1 MPLAPPDPPPC
12 QGEPGARRA
21 EMERHG
27 VFSGL
32 DCAFAGPCMPAL
44 AVTDAQRQ
52 LNPPPAELGRS
63 DLLLSGSSAPE
74 LAESVWGWARRR
86 FAARGV
92 QLWVTEPRG
101 FLLLAEYGLSA
112 GDDDRQLAREA
123 AIERRTLSRDG
134 RCAQPIP
141 LLDEHVGILVVLADP
156 QRLDPAAL
164 QRAADLLAHRLP
176 AALELERLNGAVQQ
190 LAHAEKLQ
198 RSLFAIADLASS
210 NRDLGEVLAIIHGII
225 AGLMYAE
232 NFFIVLRDRHSGDV
246 SFPYFRDVLDDED
259 PPTPNQVFP
268 LSSLKGSLAAH
279 VVTTG
284 ETLMGP
290 SELISLQIGIE
301 AAGFGPPSVDWLGV
315 PLVFAGEV
323 FGAVVVQSYEPQYTY
338 GEQDRALLT
347 FVAQH
352 LGAALQRRWA
362 QVELERRVLDRT
374 NELREANRALRAEVE
389 ERQRGETLQAALFRI
404 AELGASDV
412 SLSDFY
418 SATHRVIGRLLYAA
432 NFYIATLVDDCSAL
446 DFPYSVDER
455 DTVRQRRP
463 LGRGLT
469 EYVLR
474 TGQAMLA
481 DRTTIDRLTEQGE
494 ISSFGP
500 RATMW
505 LGVPLVCD
513 AGTVGVLAVQSYDN
527 LHRYQR
533 RDQEILTFVGFHIA
547 NALQRMRAAERLRLA
562 NVELERRVAERTEA
576 LFAANRDLRQQIAER
591 ERFER
596 ELHYAATHDPLTDL
610 PNRVTFVGRLA
621 ESLARYQRRRRDRFA
636 LLFLDLDRFKVINDS
651 VGHLVGD
658 ELLKE
663 VAQRLSAVVDGRG
676 LVARLGGDEFAVLME
691 AIDDE
696 QDAQRLADR
705 IIAALDEPIRV
716 VGKELFT
723 STSVGITVSRPLYST
738 PEELLRDADVALYRA
753 KARGRRRCELFDDA
767 LRREALHQL
776 ELEGNLRRALVRCE
790 FEPVFQPIIA
800 LASGRV
806 VGYEALMRW
815 RHPQQG
821 LLAPGEFLSIAEE
834 SGLSEAMDWQVFELV
849 VAQAWV
855 LVETG
860 GYVTINV
867 GGRHFRNPN
876 FVEQLLRLLQ
886 RYEFLAD
893 HLRLEVTERILIEE
907 PEKVRS
913 MMQALRG
920 AGVRLALDD
929 FGTGYSSLSY
939 LHQFPL
945 HTLKVDRSFIA
956 ALDADSGSSA
966 QAVLRAV
973 CSLGHSLGM
982 EVIAEGI
989 ETRAQLE
996 LVRQMGC
1003 TLGQGY
1009 LFARPQALHHLLQQ
1023 RDAEQA
1029 EDDPQAARPN

>member
-1 MPLAPPDPPPC
+1 M
-12 QGEPGARRA
+12 
-21 EMERHG
+21 
-27 VFSGL
+27 
-32 DCAFAGPCMPAL
+32 
-44 AVTDAQRQ
+44 
-52 LNPPPAELGRS
+52 PPAQAETGRA
-63 DLLLSGSSAPE
+63 DILLSGSSAAE
-74 LAESVWGWARRR
+74 LADSIWSWARRR

-101 FLLLAEYGLSA
+101 FMLLAEHGRASCEE
-112 GDDDRQLAREA
+112 DRQLAREA
-123 AIERRTLSRDG
+123 AIERRPLTREG
-134 RCAQPIP
+134 CFAQPIA
-141 LLDEHVGILVVLADP
+141 LLDQHVGILILLADP
-156 QRLDPAAL
+156 ARVDRAAL
-164 QRAADLLAHRLP
+164 QRAADLLSHRLP
-176 AALELERLNGAVQQ
+176 AALELERLNNAVQQ
-190 LAHAEKLQ
+190 LAHAERLQ

-210 NRDLGEVLAIIHGII
+210 NRDLGEVLAITHGII

-246 SFPYFRDVLDDED
+246 SFPYFRDILDDDD
-259 PPTPNQVFP
+259 PPRPDQVFP

-290 SELISLQIGIE
+290 SELISLQIGVE
-301 AAGFGPPSVDWLGV
+301 SAHFGPPSLDWLGV

-323 FGAVVVQSYEPQYTY
+323 FGAVVVQSYEPQHTY
-338 GEQDRALLT
+338 GEQERALLT

-389 ERQRGETLQAALFRI
+389 ERQRGEQLQAALFRI

-412 SLSDFY
+412 SLGDFY

-432 NFYIATLVDDCSAL
+432 NFYIATLVDDGTAL

-455 DTVRQRRP
+455 DARREQRP

-474 TGQAMLA
+474 TGQALLA
-481 DRTTIDRLTEQGE
+481 DRATIDRLNQEGE
-494 ISSFGP
+494 ITSFGP

-547 NALQRMRAAERLRLA
+547 NALQRMRAAERLRQA
-562 NVELERRVAERTEA
+562 NAELERRVAERTEA

-596 ELHYAATHDPLTDL
+596 ELHYAATHDPLTGL
-610 PNRVTFVGRLA
+610 PNRVTFVARMA
-621 ESLARYQRRRRDRFA
+621 DSLARYQRRHRDRFA

-663 VAQRLSAVVDGRG
+663 VTQRLSQVVAGRG
-676 LVARLGGDEFAVLME
+676 LVARLGGDEFAVLMD
-691 AIDDE
+691 AIGGE
-696 QDAQRLADR
+696 SDAQQLAER
-705 IIAALDEPIRV
+705 IIGALDEPIRV
-716 VGKELFT
+716 LGKELFT
-723 STSVGITVSRPLYST
+723 STSIGIAVSRPLYSS

-753 KARGRRRCELFDDA
+753 KARGRRCCEVFDDA

-776 ELEGNLRRALVRCE
+776 ELEGNLRRALVRNE
-790 FEPVFQPIIA
+790 FEPVFQPIVQ
-800 LASGRV
+800 LESGQV

-821 LLAPGEFLSIAEE
+821 MLAPGEFLGIAEE
-834 SGLSEAMDWQVFELV
+834 SGLAEAMDWQVFELV
-849 VAQAWV
+849 MAQAWV

-867 GGRHFRNPN
+867 GGRHFRSPG

-886 RYEFLAD
+886 RYEFDAG

-907 PEKVRS
+907 PDKVRT
-913 MMQALRG
+913 MMQALAA
-920 AGVRLALDD
+920 AGIRLALDD

-956 ALDADSGSSA
+956 ALDADSGGSA

-973 CSLGHSLGM
+973 CSLGQSLGM

-989 ETRAQLE
+989 ENPVQLQ
-996 LVRQMGC
+996 LVREMGC
-1003 TLGQGY
+1003 ELGQGF
-1009 LFARPQALHHLLQQ
+1009 LFARPQPLHSLLQQ
-1023 RDAEQA
+1023 RDGAPLPASAAEH
-1029 EDDPQAARPN
+1029 

>member
-1 MPLAPPDPPPC
+1 M
-12 QGEPGARRA
+12 
-21 EMERHG
+21 
-27 VFSGL
+27 S
-32 DCAFAGPCMPAL
+32 
-44 AVTDAQRQ
+44 
-52 LNPPPAELGRS
+52 
-63 DLLLSGSSAPE
+63 
-74 LAESVWGWARRR
+74 ES
-86 FAARGV
+86 
-92 QLWVTEPRG
+92 
-101 FLLLAEYGLSA
+101 
-112 GDDDRQLAREA
+112 
-123 AIERRTLSRDG
+123 
-134 RCAQPIP
+134 
-141 LLDEHVGILVVLADP
+141 
-156 QRLDPAAL
+156 AL
-164 QRAADLLAHRLP
+164 QRAADLLSHRLP

-210 NRDLGEVLAIIHGII
+210 NRELGEVLAIIHGII

-232 NFFIVLRDRHSGDV
+232 NFFIVLRDRQSGDV
-246 SFPYFRDVLDDED
+246 SFPYFRDVLDDDD
-259 PPTPNQVFP
+259 PPTPDQVFP

-290 SELISLQIGIE
+290 SEILSLQIGVDT
-301 AAGFGPPSVDWLGV
+301 AGFGPPSVDWLGV

-323 FGAVVVQSYEPQYTY
+323 FGAVVVQSYEPQHTY
-338 GEQDRALLT
+338 GDQDRALLT

-362 QVELERRVLDRT
+362 QVELERRVMDRT

-404 AELGASDV
+404 AELGASEA
-412 SLSDFY
+412 SLADFY

-432 NFYIATLVDDCSAL
+432 NFYIATLVDDGNAL
-446 DFPYSVDER
+446 EFPYSVDER
-455 DTVRQRRP
+455 DMVRQRRP

-474 TGQAMLA
+474 TGQALLA
-481 DRTTIDRLTEQGE
+481 DRATIDRLSEQGE

-513 AGTVGVLAVQSYDN
+513 SGTVGVLAVQSYDT

-547 NALQRMRAAERLRLA
+547 NALQRMRAAESLRVA
-562 NVELERRVAERTEA
+562 NVDLERRVAERTEA
-576 LFAANRDLRQQIAER
+576 LFAANRDLRQEIAER

-596 ELHYAATHDPLTDL
+596 ELQYAATHDPLTGL
-610 PNRVTFVGRLA
+610 PNRVTFVGRMA
-621 ESLARYQRRRRDRFA
+621 EALARYQRRRRDRFA

-663 VAQRLSAVVDGRG
+663 VALRLSQVVGGSG
-676 LVARLGGDEFAVLME
+676 LVARLGGDEFAVLMDAIEDE
-691 AIDDE
+691 AE
-696 QDAQRLADR
+696 AERLAVR
-705 IIAALDEPIRV
+705 IISVLDEPVRV
-716 VGKELFT
+716 MGKELFT
-723 STSVGITVSRPLYST
+723 STSVGIAVSRPLYSS

-776 ELEGNLRRALVRCE
+776 ELEGNLRRALVRNE
-790 FEPVFQPIIA
+790 FEPVFQPIVQ
-800 LASGRV
+800 LATGEV

-821 LLAPGEFLSIAEE
+821 LMAPGEFLSIAEE

-849 VAQAWV
+849 LAQAWV

-867 GGRHFRNPN
+867 GGRHFRNPG
-876 FVEQLLRLLQ
+876 FVDQLLRLLQ
-886 RYEFLAD
+886 RYEFQAD

-913 MMQALRG
+913 MMLALRH

-945 HTLKVDRSFIA
+945 HTLKVDRSFIS
-956 ALDADSGSSA
+956 ALDDDSRSSA

-973 CSLGHSLGM
+973 CSLGQSLGM

-989 ETRAQLE
+989 ETHAQLE
-996 LVRQMGC
+996 LVQQMGC
-1003 TLGQGY
+1003 TLGQGF
-1009 LFARPQALHHLLQQ
+1009 LFAHPQPLHSLLQQ
-1023 RDAEQA
+1023 RDGAPLHE
-1029 EDDPQAARPN
+1029 AAPH